1 MILMAKQNSLLI
13 AVGVFI
19 EWPIFCYTGFPQH
32 ELHPSFSTRSCGSYG
47 GQADIYTNS
56 QE

>member
-13 AVGVFI
+13 AVAVFT
-19 EWPIFCYTGFPQH
+19 EWPIFYYTGFPEH
-32 ELHPSFSTRSCGSYG
+32 ELHSSFSTRSCGSYG